1 MNEKQKYIFFVLLG
15 LAGLG
20 IGYLLGAGQNW
31 YLLNRVAEL
40 EERQTTLYEQA
51 ETADYQKHMAE
62 VELGIEQ
69 AASKQLQQELAA
81 AQDETL
87 ALKRELSFYQ
97 KIMAPELAAEGVVI
111 DDFELKRLS
120 DLGHYQFRFAVL
132 QTERQ
137 RGFVKGTIQATL
149 EGRGEDNQSVTFDL
163 YELAGLSP
171 DEQSFTMRY
180 FKAQTGSFKLPV
192 NFAAEQVRLRIVLE
206 EGSPRELERL
216 FLWSELTGDNT

>member
-1 MNEKQKYIFFVLLG
+1 MNEKQKYIFFVLFG
-15 LAGLG
+15 LAGVA

-31 YLLNRVAEL
+31 YLLQRVADL
-40 EERQTTLYEQA
+40 EERQATLYEQA

-69 AASKQLQQELAA
+69 AASQQLQQELAA
-81 AQDETL
+81 AQDEAL

-97 KIMAPELAAEGVVI
+97 KIMAPELTAEGVVV

-120 DLGHYQFRFAVL
+120 EEGHYQFRFAVL

-137 RGFVKGTIQATL
+137 RGFVKGTIEATL
-149 EGRGEDNQSVTFDL
+149 EGRGEANQPMVFDL

-180 FKAQTGSFKLPV
+180 FKAQTGSFKLPTD
-192 NFAAEQVRLRIVLE
+192 FAAEQVRLRVVLE
-206 EGSPRELERL
+206 DGSPRELERL